1 MLNIQVEAV
10 TARIRA
16 RSQAGRQHYLALC
29 HETMTQHPPRQ
40 RLSCGNLAHGFAAC
54 GENDKQAIRLMQSAN
69 IGIVSAYNDVLSAH
83 QPMAVYP
90 DQIKAVAQRIGSTAQ
105 VAGGVPAMCDG
116 VTQGQ
121 PGMELSLFSRDVI
134 AMATAISLSHN
145 LFDAVMCLGVCDK
158 IVPGM
163 LIGALQ
169 FGHLPAVFV
178 PAGPMPSGLPNKEKA
193 RVRQR
198 YAEGKATPDELL
210 AAESASYH
218 SPGTCT
224 FYGTANSNQVLMEML
239 GVQLPG
245 ASFVNPD
252 TALRAALTNEAVIRV
267 VDASAAASRPKPLT
281 EIVTE
286 ASFVNA
292 MVALLATGGSTNH
305 TLHLLAM
312 AQAAGIELAW
322 RDFDDLSR
330 VVPLLAR
337 VYPNGDADINDFQD
351 AGGMAFLVRE
361 LRGAGLLNEDVV
373 TLMGDGLA
381 SHECAPKLS
390 SDGERVEWSDRVE
403 TSMRPDVLAPVSEP
417 FDPEGGL
424 RLLTGNLGEG
434 VIKVSAVAAEHR
446 RVEAPC
452 RIFDCQDDIAAAF
465 EAGDLARDVIV
476 VVRFQGPRS
485 NGMPELHKLTPH
497 LGILQD
503 RGFKVAL
510 VTDGRMSGASGRVPA
525 AIHMSPESERGGPLA
540 RLRDGDIVVL
550 DADAGTLEVRISF
563 AELQQRALATP
574 PKVAETLGRRLFR
587 TFRRDVSLSSEGA
600 SVMPL

>member
-1 MLNIQVEAV
+1 MLNVQIEAV

-16 RSQAGRQHYLALC
+16 RSQASRQHYLELC
-29 HETMTQHPPRQ
+29 DDAMTQHPPRQ
-40 RLSCGNLAHGFAAC
+40 RLSCGNLAHGYAAC
-54 GENDKQAIRLMQSAN
+54 GEDDKQTIRLMQSAN

-90 DQIKAVAQRIGSTAQ
+90 DQIKAMAQKIGSTAQ

-145 LFDAVMCLGVCDK
+145 MFDVVMCLGVCDK

-198 YAEGKATPDELL
+198 YAEGKATRDELL

-267 VDASAAASRPKPLT
+267 VDAAASASRPKPLT

-292 MVALLATGGSTNH
+292 MVGLLATGGSTNH

-312 AQAAGIELAW
+312 AKAAGIELTW
-322 RDFDDLSR
+322 QDFDDLSR
-330 VVPLLAR
+330 VVPLLTR

-361 LRGAGLLNEDVV
+361 LRSAGLLNEDVV
-373 TLMGDGLA
+373 TLMGDGLQA
-381 SHECAPKLS
+381 QECAPKLS
-390 SDGERVEWSDRVE
+390 ADGERVEWSDCVE
-403 TSMRPDVLAPVSEP
+403 TSARLDVLAHISKP

-446 RVEAPC
+446 RIEAPC
-452 RIFDCQDDIAAAF
+452 RIFDCQDDVAVAF
-465 EAGDLARDVIV
+465 DAGELARDVIV

-525 AIHMSPESERGGPLA
+525 AIHMSPESELGGPLA

-550 DADAGTLEVRISF
+550 DANAGTLEAQVS
-563 AELQQRALATP
+563 AADLQQRSLAIP
-574 PKVAETLGRRLFR
+574 PKVAETLGRRLFSAFR
-587 TFRRDVSLSSEGA
+587 TEVSLSSQGA
-600 SVMPL
+600 SAIPL

>member
-1 MLNIQVEAV
+1 M
-10 TARIRA
+10 
-16 RSQAGRQHYLALC
+16 
-29 HETMTQHPPRQ
+29 
-40 RLSCGNLAHGFAAC
+40 F
-54 GENDKQAIRLMQSAN
+54 
-69 IGIVSAYNDVLSAH
+69 DV
-83 QPMAVYP
+83 
-90 DQIKAVAQRIGSTAQ
+90 
-105 VAGGVPAMCDG
+105 
-116 VTQGQ
+116 
-121 PGMELSLFSRDVI
+121 
-134 AMATAISLSHN
+134 
-145 LFDAVMCLGVCDK
+145 VMCLGVCDK

-198 YAEGKATPDELL
+198 YAEGKATRDELL

-267 VDASAAASRPKPLT
+267 VDAAASASRPKPLT

-292 MVALLATGGSTNH
+292 MVGLLATGGSTNH

-312 AQAAGIELAW
+312 AKAAGIELTW
-322 RDFDDLSR
+322 QDFDDLSR
-330 VVPLLAR
+330 VVPLLTR

-361 LRGAGLLNEDVV
+361 LRSAGLLNEDVV
-373 TLMGDGLA
+373 TLMGDGLQA
-381 SHECAPKLS
+381 QECAPKLS
-390 SDGERVEWSDRVE
+390 ADGERVEWSDCVE
-403 TSMRPDVLAPVSEP
+403 TSARLDVLAHISKP

-446 RVEAPC
+446 RIEAPC
-452 RIFDCQDDIAAAF
+452 RIFDCQDDVAVAF
-465 EAGDLARDVIV
+465 DAGELARDVIV

-525 AIHMSPESERGGPLA
+525 AIHMSPESELGGPLA

-550 DADAGTLEVRISF
+550 DANAGTLEAQVS
-563 AELQQRALATP
+563 AADLQQRSLAIP
-574 PKVAETLGRRLFR
+574 PKVAETLGRRLFSAFR
-587 TFRRDVSLSSEGA
+587 TEVSLSSQGA
-600 SVMPL
+600 SAIPL